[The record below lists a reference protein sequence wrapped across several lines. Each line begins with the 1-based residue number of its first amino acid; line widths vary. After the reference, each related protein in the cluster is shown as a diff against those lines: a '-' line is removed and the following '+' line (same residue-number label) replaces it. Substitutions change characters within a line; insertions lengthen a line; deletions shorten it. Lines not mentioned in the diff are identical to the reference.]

1 MKKKL
6 LALIP
11 LAGIM
16 IAALTGCQAGLVN
29 TDLTMYSDGSGT
41 TTIAVEVLGDNS
53 VIPGT
58 ENNESPSTV
67 GNNSKFLLIGGDE
80 LAAKIKSYS
89 ALEDVEV
96 TADVNGEDTV
106 ITLTYEFD
114 SIDDYNAKTKTL
126 AKDRAEDIVD
136 ATFTDNGDG
145 TYTLREWADNAENTV
160 YNIFESLFNDPE
172 AFDPTGAGD
181 LDLTQPQYGVKEI
194 FKIMTVSVT
203 LGDDTQTETLFE
215 YDNSGTG
222 SGNVTDYPDWVEV
235 TGTPAEKGSTPA
247 PGPGD
252 EDEQPGGETEEP
264 SSGLST
270 GAIVGIVIAAVVVV
284 AAIVAVVVVISK
296 KNGKKEN

>member
-1 MKKKL
+1 M
-6 LALIP
+6 
-11 LAGIM
+11 
-16 IAALTGCQAGLVN
+16 
-29 TDLTMYSDGSGT
+29 
-41 TTIAVEVLGDNS
+41 
-53 VIPGT
+53 
-58 ENNESPSTV
+58 
-67 GNNSKFLLIGGDE
+67 
-80 LAAKIKSYS
+80 
-89 ALEDVEV
+89 

-235 TGTPAEKGSTPA
+235 TGTPADKGSTPA
-247 PGPGD
+247 PGPVTRTNSRAARRKSLLAVFRRAHRRHRHRSGRCRRGNRRRRRCRLQ
-252 EDEQPGGETEEP
+252 EERQEGKLTIPPSFSGPFPSGPTLRPGARPAPPSPTEGQFVLTG
-264 SSGLST
+264 SSNLQHRPN
-270 GAIVGIVIAAVVVV
+270 I
-284 AAIVAVVVVISK
+284 
-296 KNGKKEN
+296 

>member
-1 MKKKL
+1 M
-6 LALIP
+6 
-11 LAGIM
+11 
-16 IAALTGCQAGLVN
+16 
-29 TDLTMYSDGSGT
+29 
-41 TTIAVEVLGDNS
+41 LGDNS

-80 LAAKIKSYS
+80 LATKIKSYS

-235 TGTPAEKGSTPA
+235 TAPLRKRVRPLRPA
-247 PGPGD
+247 PVTRTNSRAARRKSLPAAFRRA
-252 EDEQPGGETEEP
+252 P
-264 SSGLST
+264 SSASSSQRSLSSRPSSPSSLSSPRRT
-270 GAIVGIVIAAVVVV
+270 ARRKTDNSPFFLGSVPERPDAPSGSKARPSVSRGGAVCFHKGQ
-284 AAIVAVVVVISK
+284 
-296 KNGKKEN
+296 